1 LTHQNY
7 KNTIR
12 WGIIIATIFIVSL
25 ILWNTYIFFQQY
37 KDEERIKVE
46 IIAASL
52 QRLNDP
58 DLDADFSLETQVI
71 NSNHS
76 IPMILINAKTGIIES
91 TINFGLDKENDSI
104 YLQKQLALMKAQN
117 QPLVVQN
124 PKSTKKLFIYYS
136 DSEILTSLK
145 YYPLGL
151 LLILVF
157 FSIVIFLFSTSNRIA
172 SQNKLWTGMAKET
185 AHQIGT
191 PLTSL
196 LGWVAILREDETTVD
211 IADEIEKDVQRLEV
225 IANRFSKI
233 GSDTPLELQNIVELI
248 RKSFAY
254 LKSRSSNQIVFK
266 FKVSEDQI
274 MVNTNSEL
282 FGWVIENLI
291 KNAIDAMHGKGK
303 IVLRVQDDLNY
314 VIIKVSDTGKGIPK
328 NMYKRIFEP
337 GFTTKKRGWGLGLS
351 LSKRIIE
358 DFHQGKI
365 YVEKS
370 EVKKGTTF
378 CIKLPKS
385 TK

>member
-1 LTHQNY
+1 MTHQNY
-7 KNTIR
+7 KNIIR
-12 WGIIIATIFIVSL
+12 WGIIVATIFIVSL
-25 ILWNTYIFFQQY
+25 ILWNTYTFFQQY

-46 IIAASL
+46 VLASAI
-52 QRLNDP
+52 QRLS
-58 DLDADFSLETQVI
+58 DANVNSDMSLEIQI
-71 NSNHS
+71 MNSNHN
-76 IPMILINAKTGIIES
+76 IPMIRTNATGEIIES
-91 TINFGLDKENDSI
+91 LNLDKLKENDPE
-104 YLQKQLALMKAQN
+104 YLQEQLLIMKSQN
-117 QPLVVQN
+117 KPLIIQF
-124 PKSTKKLFIYYS
+124 PKSEKIYIYYK

-151 LLILVF
+151 ILILVF
-157 FSIVIFLFSTSNRIA
+157 FSIVIYLFSTSNKIA

-196 LGWVAILREDETTVD
+196 LGWVAILREDISTID
-211 IADEIEKDVQRLEV
+211 IANEIEKDVQRLEV

-233 GSDTPLELQNIVELI
+233 GSDTPLLSQNIVAI
-248 RKSFAY
+248 TQKAFTY
-254 LKSRSSNQIVFK
+254 LESRSSNQVEFVFK
-266 FKVSEDQI
+266 TSKDKI
-274 MVNTNSEL
+274 ITLVNAEL

-303 IVLRVQDDLNY
+303 VALSIQENATH
-314 VIIKVSDTGKGIPK
+314 ISIQVSDTGKGVPK

-365 YVEKS
+365 YVKKS
-370 EVKKGTTF
+370 EIKKGSTF
-378 CIKLPKS
+378 SIKLPK
-385 TK
+385 